1 MSVGLLPQQ
10 RSILL
15 SFSFTEQLSG
25 KVSSTFVNGTLISFF
40 VTLLGKC
47 PLDLM
52 TKMQAV
58 FSYVSDEVGLN
69 L

>member
-1 MSVGLLPQQ
+1 MSVRLLPQQ

-25 KVSSTFVNGTLISFF
+25 NMSSTFVNGNLISFF
-40 VTLLGKC
+40 VMLLGKC
-47 PLDLM
+47 LLDLM

-58 FSYVSDEVGLN
+58 FSYASDEVGLN